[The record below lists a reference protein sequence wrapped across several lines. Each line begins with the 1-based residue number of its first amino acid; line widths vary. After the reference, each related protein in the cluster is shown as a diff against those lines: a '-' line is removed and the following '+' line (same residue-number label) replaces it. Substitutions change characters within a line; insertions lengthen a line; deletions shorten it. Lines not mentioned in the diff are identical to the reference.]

1 VKLSRVKLR
10 RATLPDDARADLD
23 LFPGERVLAIG
34 RSPDE
39 GWVVATGLA
48 LVSADGRTPWTDVA
62 HAQWYDGESVLAIE
76 QVPGAGAA
84 RRIHLAEPGRVP
96 ETVHERVM
104 ASIVLSR
111 RVPLSTGG
119 SVRIVARRAD
129 QTSDT
134 VWQVV
139 PEAGTDLTAA
149 GVQEAAD
156 EAVAALAAELG

>member
-1 VKLSRVKLR
+1 VKLR
-10 RATLPDDARADLD
+10 RGTRLPDEARAALD
-23 LFPGERVLAIG
+23 LHPGERVIAIG
-34 RSPDE
+34 RSPD
-39 GWVVATGLA
+39 GAWVVATGLA

-62 HAQWYDGESVLAIE
+62 HAQWYDEEAVLAIE
-76 QVPGAGAA
+76 QVSGAGAA
-84 RRIHLAEPGRVP
+84 RRIHLTEPGRVP
-96 ETVHERVM
+96 ETVYERVM

-139 PEAGTDLTAA
+139 PEPGTDLTAPGA
-149 GVQEAAD
+149 REAAD
-156 EAVAALAAELG
+156 AAVAALAAELP

>member
-1 VKLSRVKLR
+1 VKLRRVKLR
-10 RATLPDDARADLD
+10 RATLPDDARAALD
-23 LFPGERVLAIG
+23 LHPGERVIAIG
-34 RSPDE
+34 RSPDG

-62 HAQWYDGESVLAIE
+62 HAQWYDDESVLAIE

-84 RRIHLAEPGRVP
+84 RRIHLTEPGRVP

-111 RVPLSTGG
+111 RVPLPTGG

-129 QTSDT
+129 RSSDT

-139 PEAGTDLTAA
+139 PEPGTDLTAPGA
-149 GVQEAAD
+149 REAAD
-156 EAVAALAAELG
+156 AALTALAAELP